1 MLYFFYGADTYRLRQ
16 KINSVI
22 GQYQAKHSSGL
33 NLGKFDLAQEGEF
46 AKLKDFLGAYSMF
59 AEKKLAVAGN
69 ALEVD
74 MPDDFLN
81 HLSADKE
88 SFLFLNQSLVLSEE
102 RKTKSKYLFKGKNT
116 SAIFEKLRKY
126 AVNEEF
132 DLLSGAKLENWLKKE
147 IANKGSQIEP
157 AAVKKLILFVGA
169 DLWRLANET
178 DKAGKLIIV
187 QDVDSLVG
195 AEVVSDIFKTVDAL
209 GQRQK
214 ALAFKLL
221 HQHLEQGESEIYLF
235 SMLAYQFRNLLLVK
249 DQLERG
255 AQFNALAAKL
265 KIHPFVL
272 RKSFD
277 QAKNFSL
284 SALKKIYS
292 RLAEIDI
299 QIKSGRIEPR
309 VALDLVAQ
317 EIAG

>member
-1 MLYFFYGADTYRLRQ
+1 M
-16 KINSVI
+16 
-22 GQYQAKHSSGL
+22 
-33 NLGKFDLAQEGEF
+33 
-46 AKLKDFLGAYSMF
+46 
-59 AEKKLAVAGN
+59 
-69 ALEVD
+69 
-74 MPDDFLN
+74 
-81 HLSADKE
+81 
-88 SFLFLNQSLVLSEE
+88 
-102 RKTKSKYLFKGKNT
+102 
-116 SAIFEKLRKY
+116 
-126 AVNEEF
+126 
-132 DLLSGAKLENWLKKE
+132 ENWLKKE

-178 DKAGKLIIV
+178 DKLASYKAGKLIIV

>member
-178 DKAGKLIIV
+178 DK
-187 QDVDSLVG
+187 LVG